1 MTSRFAVVGR
11 TQNPPRLPSASII
24 ASSCSPLRRTKYLAM
39 SHQNRI
45 NVAIVDG
52 IVRRQWRFSVSFA
65 SCRHRKSNRKRTKP
79 PRKGKPS
86 ICIPLTGHKLTIV
99 DAGWRW
105 DYVSCGCPCP
115 PPSFATPF
123 EFSCAFHHHNRCV
136 RVFVC
141 VCFSRVDL
149 SSFLLFYPA
158 EEVAYPH

>member
-1 MTSRFAVVGR
+1 MVYFCFPSAPSARNDITLCSRGEDSKPSSRF
-11 TQNPPRLPSASII
+11 PSASII

-52 IVRRQWRFSVSFA
+52 IVRRQWRFSVRFA

-105 DYVSCGCPCP
+105 DYVPCGCPCSP
-115 PPSFATPF
+115 PPRLPLLLSFLVHFTTTTGA
-123 EFSCAFHHHNRCV
+123 
-136 RVFVC
+136 C
-141 VCFSRVDL
+141 VCLCV
-149 SSFLLFYPA
+149 FL
-158 EEVAYPH
+158 VSI